1 VLVVAPALNTRLR
14 YWASDTRQAQQA
26 AEERVRNCVAR
37 LHEAGVDAGG
47 RIGDENPLI
56 AIGDALRF
64 FPADEIIIS
73 THPEHRS
80 NWLARRL
87 VARAARFRLPV
98 FHIVAD
104 STLGVEFL
112 VAA

>member
-14 YWASDTRQAQQA
+14 
-26 AEERVRNCVAR
+26 
-37 LHEAGVDAGG
+37 
-47 RIGDENPLI
+47 
-56 AIGDALRF
+56 
-64 FPADEIIIS
+64 S